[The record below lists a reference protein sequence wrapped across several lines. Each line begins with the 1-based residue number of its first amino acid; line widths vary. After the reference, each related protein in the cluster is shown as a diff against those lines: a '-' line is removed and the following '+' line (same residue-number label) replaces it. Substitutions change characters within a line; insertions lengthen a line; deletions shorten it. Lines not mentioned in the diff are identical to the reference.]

1 MENIRWR
8 YQPEFRIQVTV
19 NGTLA
24 GPGLRIMPSPASK
37 ALMDKYGVIFRS
49 TNGSLVCHV
58 KQHHNGVAWNPAISL
73 AEPIVFSF
81 LIQFTQELPVDDF
94 LFFSQGTSTFG
105 RRIFYANNL
114 SATGVIDNN
123 LAANNVRLTPG
134 NDVAVTDTGSLSSGI
149 ISRQFSAGTFTQL
162 RVGKIRSGASINFS
176 INQPIAPTQT
186 QSGIDLTIHPKG
198 SYVIRLEGG
207 SPLQERVFIDDA
219 STSGNTS
226 GVIEIFRTTWHV
238 PLQPRNYSVNFTTV

>member
-8 YQPEFRIQVTV
+8 YHPEFRIQVTV
-19 NGTLA
+19 DGTPA
-24 GPGLRIMPSPASK
+24 GTGMQIIPSPASK
-37 ALMDKYGVIFRS
+37 VMMDKYGVIFRA

-58 KQHHNGVAWNPAISL
+58 KQHHNGVTWSPAIVL
-73 AEPIVFSF
+73 TEPIVFSF
-81 LIQFTQELPVDDF
+81 LIQFTQEMPVDDF

-105 RRIFYANNL
+105 RRVFYANNL
-114 SATGVIDNN
+114 SGTGVIDSN
-123 LAANNVRLTPG
+123 LAANNVLLTPG
-134 NDVAVTDTGSLSSGI
+134 NDVALTDTGSITSGI

-162 RVGKIRSGASINFS
+162 RVGKIKSGASINFS

-186 QSGIDLTIHPKG
+186 QAGIDLTLYPKG
-198 SYVIRLEGG
+198 SYVLRLEGG
-207 SPLQERVFIDDA
+207 SPLQEKVFIDEA

-238 PLQPRNYSVNFTTV
+238 PLQPRNYSINFTTI